1 MQLDDDVGKV
11 AAAVPLL
18 VCIPPPNLACYV
30 VCVLS
35 DVKDEKASLT
45 VNSSCR
51 GAVSAEGV
59 DRNGRVCRPKRSKNN
74 DS

>member
-1 MQLDDDVGKV
+1 ML
-11 AAAVPLL
+11 
-18 VCIPPPNLACYV
+18 
-30 VCVLS
+30 CVLC

-74 DS
+74 DSEPFVSVPAAVVVQLSVFVAKGRC